1 MILMHDFLKYYPIV
15 WVLNKLFCLWLTV
28 EKRGRNIKMIAAKEH
43 IGHIKNLLYVNI
55 GFI

>member
-1 MILMHDFLKYYPIV
+1 MHDFLKYYPIV